1 MPVPPGPSP
10 STWVG
15 GEHFYNKTIIII
27 SALLSLPS
35 FQAVLRTFRE
45 SKAQLGEILSSCE
58 FIDAG
63 SMECVTTNLSLSCP
77 LADNQFYMLIG
88 GAASLSHSALTTHFL
103 NI

>member
-1 MPVPPGPSP
+1 M
-10 STWVG
+10 
-15 GEHFYNKTIIII
+15 I

-35 FQAVLRTFRE
+35 FQAVLRTFKE

-77 LADNQFYMLIG
+77 LEANHFYMLIG
-88 GAASLSHSALTTHFL
+88 GWSPSPQSALTTL
-103 NI
+103 LSRDQWEQL